1 MKTYQS
7 WFLSHKD
14 IRYSR
19 DAEIAWDV
27 CASVYEAEIK
37 QIQKELNHELF
48 NQIQNDN
55 ERLKKELHDMAGK
68 IQSAQLRAEV
78 AERKLKDALADNEA
92 LKHELFTLQDKIRL
106 KYHGEDDYS
115 EEIK

>member
-1 MKTYQS
+1 MTRDEAYEKYRKQLIEIDNDRFGLVGPWLEKNDECTLTR
-7 WFLSHKD
+7 FAVGTLAKD
-14 IRYSR
+14 YF
-19 DAEIAWDV
+19 
-27 CASVYEAEIK
+27 
-37 QIQKELNHELF
+37 ELEG
-48 NQIQNDN
+48 QY
-55 ERLKKELHDMAGK
+55 KKELHDMAGK
-68 IQSAQLRAEV
+68 IQSAQLTAEV